1 MRQEILAHKL
11 PLFVDSYLSFLQDKC
26 LVLSQVNMQLV
37 LTTIADLALSF
48 YQVCLKPF
56 SAETEPFFLEG

>member
-37 LTTIADLALSF
+37 LTTIADLAYLFTKYALSLS
-48 YQVCLKPF
+48 QQKPNH
-56 SAETEPFFLEG
+56 FF